1 MRKQVS
7 FQDRNT
13 LGCRGYFFFLIDL
26 IVRGEAVSNRKHGF
40 YFILG
45 ILRTDLWS
53 QGRIAKEKI
62 HQNFPAAKCD
72 IKLHSDAI

>member
-7 FQDRNT
+7 IQDRNT
-13 LGCRGYFFFLIDL
+13 LVCRGFFFLIDL
-26 IVRGEAVSNRKHGF
+26 IVRSEAVSNRKHGF

-45 ILRTDLWS
+45 ILITDLWS

-72 IKLHSDAI
+72 IKLHSDAT